1 MSKSYNNSLISQSR
15 HTGIIVN
22 DMKKSVYFYKNILGF
37 KQLQDYIDDSDY
49 INNVLGIK
57 NGQIRMVKLQAKD
70 GYIIELL
77 KYLSHDTKLLNI
89 PFYNVG
95 ICHLAF
101 TISDSSLMYERLRRE
116 KVKIISKPLLSS
128 EGTVKVFFC
137 EDPNNIRIEL
147 VEILAV

>member
-116 KVKIISKPLLSS
+116 KVKIIR
-128 EGTVKVFFC
+128 T
-137 EDPNNIRIEL
+137 
-147 VEILAV
+147 